1 MYFQPGQ
8 DIKEINMKLKTDFIT
23 QDIDDT
29 QFLVPVGAEAFSG
42 IVRSNKTAAFIVDCL
57 KEETTL
63 NDIVDRMCAKYNAP
77 RETIAADVAE
87 IINTLR
93 GINALEE

>member
-1 MYFQPGQ
+1 
-8 DIKEINMKLKTDFIT
+8 MKLKSDFIT

-29 QFLVPVGAEAFSG
+29 QFVVPVGAEAFQG

-57 KEETTL
+57 KEDTTEEK
-63 NDIVDRMCAKYNAP
+63 IVDAMCAKYAAP
-77 RETIAADVAE
+77 REEIAADVAE